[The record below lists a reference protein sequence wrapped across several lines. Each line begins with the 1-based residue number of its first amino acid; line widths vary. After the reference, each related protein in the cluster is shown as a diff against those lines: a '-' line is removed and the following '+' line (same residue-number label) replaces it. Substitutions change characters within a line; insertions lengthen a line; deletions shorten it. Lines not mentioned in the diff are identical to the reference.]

1 MGRKLD
7 ENTIKQIFILY
18 EQLNNQ
24 AEVAR
29 RLGISQTTVRRY
41 LSLGAAATLDST
53 STSTST
59 SKKTKITPEMEE
71 EINKR
76 YQECRN
82 MSQVAREFGITPA
95 TVKNHLNKESLSLN
109 EREKDDRDALFYYIY
124 KLFGPVS
131 EDQPVSKH
139 NIVQMQK
146 FRKQGMPYQGQL
158 LTLKYFYEVE
168 GHTTE
173 RSNGSIGIVP
183 YAYSR
188 AKLYYTQQ
196 AAKAAQI
203 NAAIQ
208 HQLEQDRIVIPFNPN
223 DFFSRKKKK
232 TIDLNTI
239 GE

>member
-1 MGRKLD
+1 MGHRLD
-7 ENTIKQIFILY
+7 ENTIQQIFILY

-29 RLGISQTTVRRY
+29 QLGISASTVRRY

-53 STSTST
+53 P
-59 SKKTKITPEMEE
+59 KKTKITSEMEE

-82 MSQVAREFGITPA
+82 MSQVAREFGITSA
-95 TVKNHLNKESLSLN
+95 TVKRHLNKESLALN

-139 NIVQMQK
+139 NIAQMQK

-173 RSNGSIGIVP
+173 RSNGSIGIIP
-183 YAYSR
+183 YVYSQ

-208 HQLEQDRIVIPFNPN
+208 RQLEQDRIVIPFNPN
-223 DFFSRKKKK
+223 DFFIKKKKK